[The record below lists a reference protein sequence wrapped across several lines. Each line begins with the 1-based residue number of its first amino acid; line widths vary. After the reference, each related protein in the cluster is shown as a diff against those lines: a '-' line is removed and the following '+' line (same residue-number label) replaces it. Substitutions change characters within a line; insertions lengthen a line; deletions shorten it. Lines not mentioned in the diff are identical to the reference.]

1 MALSAPRQIASKS
14 AYNGTSVF
22 PSAPLVGNTIIVT
35 VWTWNDNLSGDT
47 VSDNYGNTYTRDV
60 SSWNTSAG
68 AFGTA
73 VFRATVVA
81 TGASFTLSTSN
92 SAHVITGIEMAGL
105 ASPALDTTAGNFGST
120 ASGTTGS
127 TGTLAQAD
135 EIAIVVATQEFIDGT
150 ESIGIPTGFTL
161 IQRETD
167 NNGSQA
173 GVSSYQIVSATTA
186 LNPSFTL
193 DGASAWSACIATYKG
208 ASGGG
213 PTTTNHGITVT
224 SAAAATIRRSVG
236 KRVTATASCAASIRR
251 AIAKRVAATITGT
264 ASVLTSKAL
273 GVLISV
279 TSSGAA
285 SIVRRTG
292 KSLAAMSAASL
303 IVTRHI
309 AKTFNATSTG
319 TGSLVRSVAK
329 ALSVASASTAGL
341 AVGKAFLRA
350 VSVTS
355 TATASV
361 VTSKALGVI
370 VSVTSTGAATI
381 RRSVGKVLSMT
392 SSASP
397 SVRKSVTKTLT
408 VTGVSAASVGRGLS
422 VVVSVISL
430 AVATVFAT
438 LRRGSTGGVVEQG
451 KSHAVVTDADVSMVG
466 GSCADGPNGAAVG
479 AEQGV
484 VHAGGVEIA

>member
-73 VFRATVVA
+73 IFHATVVA
-81 TGASFTLSTSN
+81 TGATFTLSTSN
-92 SAHVITGIEMAGL
+92 GAHVITGIEMAGL
-105 ASPALDTTAGNFGST
+105 ASPALDTTASNFGST

-213 PTTTNHGITVT
+213 PTTTNQGITVT

-273 GVLISV
+273 GVLVSV
-279 TSSGAA
+279 TSVGAA
-285 SIVRRTG
+285 TVRRSVG
-292 KSLAAMSAASL
+292 KTIAGTTAASL
-303 IVTRHI
+303 TVTRRI

-319 TGSLVRSVAK
+319 TGSIVRSVAK
-329 ALSVASASTAGL
+329 ALSVASTATAAL

-370 VSVTSTGAATI
+370 VSVTSTGTATL
-381 RRSVGKVLSMT
+381 RRSVGKVFSAT
-392 SSASP
+392 SSAAP
-397 SVRKSVTKTLT
+397 AVRKSIAKTLT
-408 VTGVSAASVGRGLS
+408 VTGVGAASVGRGLS
-422 VVVSVISL
+422 VVVSVVSM
-430 AVATVFAT
+430 AVATVVASM
-438 LRRGSTGGVVEQG
+438 RRGSTGGVVEQG
-451 KSHAVVTDADVSMVG
+451 ASYAVTADADGATGG
-466 GSCADGPNGAAVG
+466 GSSAVSGNGAAM
-479 AEQGV
+479 EQAAG
-484 VHAGGVEIA
+484 HAGGVEM